1 MGDSHYKHP
10 IEIEEKG
17 ETEKVSLRSWEKE
30 VQLSE
35 VEKSRKRKKKTKY
48 CADGTTPW
56 DSIIELSSW
65 STGPGAQLFNGL
77 PRRCPISTI
86 LCPI

>member
-35 VEKSRKRKKKTKY
+35 VEKSRKRKKKNKV
-48 CADGTTPW
+48 
-56 DSIIELSSW
+56 
-65 STGPGAQLFNGL
+65 
-77 PRRCPISTI
+77 
-86 LCPI
+86 LC